1 MPALTLAISCFQP
14 NDENEIHTNS
24 YPVSPVGLFYSKSSA
39 ASWAKESTSGHHSM
53 SRPVPFNSS
62 HRSAGGG
69 SQIHF
74 ESLFYCACQAQW
86 VSEVSSEVPM

>member
-39 ASWAKESTSGHHSM
+39 DPQAGITDSLRIPALLRVSGT
-53 SRPVPFNSS
+53 V
-62 HRSAGGG
+62 G
-69 SQIHF
+69 
-74 ESLFYCACQAQW
+74 
-86 VSEVSSEVPM
+86 